1 MNKLPFPYKDI
12 FMQAKECKKSG
23 VAFPKFKQYFTSSS
37 QVFRCDG
44 DEGSHGWP
52 FSRDDSRALRRAL
65 DRSCLARWVFLEEF
79 QLTVDG
85 DSDPVI
91 STT

>member
-1 MNKLPFPYKDI
+1 MLPFPYKEM
-12 FMQAKECKKSG
+12 FMQMRQCKKSG
-23 VAFPKFKQYFTSSS
+23 VAFPKFQQNFTSSS
-37 QVFRCDG
+37 QVFLCDG
-44 DEGSHGWP
+44 DEGTHSWP

-65 DRSCLARWVFLEEF
+65 DRSCLTRWVFLEES
-79 QLTVDG
+79 QLTLDG